1 MVARRCSVWL
11 LESLSNAVQRL
22 QAVKLVTLLK
32 RDARTGVLEPLVR
45 RCSKKYVFL
54 IK

>member
-11 LESLSNAVQRL
+11 LESLSNAVQRM
-22 QAVKLVTLLK
+22 QAVKLATLLK
-32 RDARTGVLEPLVR
+32 KDARTGVLELLVR